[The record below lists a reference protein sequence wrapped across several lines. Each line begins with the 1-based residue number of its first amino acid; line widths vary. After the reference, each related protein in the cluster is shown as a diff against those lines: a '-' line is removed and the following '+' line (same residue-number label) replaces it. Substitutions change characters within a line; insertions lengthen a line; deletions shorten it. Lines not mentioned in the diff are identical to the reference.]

1 MPTGWSSR
9 NDITR
14 ATLGNAS
21 DGLIDR
27 WPAPLDRGVSISA
40 RGFLC
45 APTSNWIIIIGRV
58 GGLVVKSLGTPCE
71 LLILSGEQR
80 RVCVSVSGLGYLV
93 SFRPMMDI
101 YMEMGSL

>member
-1 MPTGWSSR
+1 M
-9 NDITR
+9 
-14 ATLGNAS
+14 
-21 DGLIDR
+21 
-27 WPAPLDRGVSISA
+27 
-40 RGFLC
+40 
-45 APTSNWIIIIGRV
+45 
-58 GGLVVKSLGTPCE
+58 KSLGTPCE